1 MPLKS
6 ILSATLPYSY
16 AAIVALAFSAA
27 PAIKA
32 DNGVRVIDYCPAPTQ
47 FANLEIAID
56 PSAAAAPLKGAT
68 DDTTEGV
75 TTLGSFGGYVV
86 LAFDKPVLNHPKHRY
101 GVDFVIGGNA
111 LSSGSGESC
120 EPAAVQV
127 MADTNG
133 NGIPDDG
140 PWLELAGSEYYLLT
154 SQRGF
159 SVTYTNPCYNTA
171 HQVWWKASDGS
182 TGAVLPTSYRSNVL
196 YPDPYLLPDHPEAAG
211 VPLTVAPDAESMT
224 FTGTRIRGYYDL
236 HNPKAIK
243 MFHTPAFGYADMRA
257 VPAGL
262 TPAAPHNPY
271 FADSNGEPIDGF
283 DISWAVDADGN
294 HVELDHIDFIR
305 IYTAGLQNG
314 GWTGEWS
321 SEISGVML
329 TEPDDTYEPTD
340 ICMHYLGGGAQ
351 RIAVGASST
360 FTGLLF
366 KNGIPQSGGNPAFT
380 LGNSDLAA
388 LSKDGNV
395 TPKTTGKTTLSYSQ
409 TDAVDSYTVDLWVT
423 KLTGVVFVD
432 ESDKTSAAAKAEC
445 RLGTILWL
453 NPMSIDNSEEI
464 FAGES
469 GNRYQFDTYRWYV
482 SNPSVGTVDA
492 YGTFTPSAKGTTVV
506 TAESMTD
513 PSLYAEIQITVKEP
527 AKLQQTKKTL
537 AITREQPAGALATR
551 QIWMSADKSL
561 PLVTGVE
568 TDSKYP
574 YFRVEH
580 NRLVYDCAEATES
593 FVTTISL
600 TADYRGTKAQYPIEV
615 TYDAMS
621 GIADIE
627 SDAPRLFPAEVY
639 DACGRHIGTAESM
652 RQLEGLTNGLYI
664 VRYASG
670 LTEKHRIAHW
680 Q

>member
-1 MPLKS
+1 MPLKA
-6 ILSATLPYSY
+6 ILSATMPYS
-16 AAIVALAFSAA
+16 AIVALAFLAA
-27 PAIKA
+27 PAGNA
-32 DNGVRVIDYCPAPTQ
+32 DNGGRVIDYCPAPTQ
-47 FANLEIAID
+47 FANLEIATD

-68 DDTTEGV
+68 EDTTEGV

-86 LAFDKPVLNHPKHRY
+86 LAFDKPVLNHPKHPY

-140 PWLELAGSEYYLLT
+140 PWLELAGSEYYIPT
-154 SQRGF
+154 SHRGF

-171 HQVWWKASDGS
+171 HQVWWKASDSS
-182 TGAVLPTSYRSNVL
+182 TGAVQPTSYRSNVL
-196 YPDPYLLPDHPEAAG
+196 YPDPYLIPSYPDAADF
-211 VPLTVAPDAESMT
+211 PLSVAPDAASMT

-236 HNPKAIK
+236 HNPQAVK

-257 VPAGL
+257 VPSGL
-262 TPAAPHNPY
+262 TPASPHNPY
-271 FADSNGEPIDGF
+271 FADSNGEPVDGF

-329 TEPDDTYEPTD
+329 TEPDDAYEPTD
-340 ICMHYLGGGAQ
+340 IYMHYLGGGAQ
-351 RIAVGASST
+351 RIAVGASAT

-366 KNGIPQSGGNPAFT
+366 KNGIPQSGGQPTFI
-380 LGNSDLAA
+380 LGNPDLAELTA
-388 LSKDGNV
+388 DGIIS
-395 TPKTTGKTTLSYSQ
+395 PKTTGKTTLSYTQ
-409 TDAVDSYTVDLWVT
+409 TDGVDPYTVDLWFT
-423 KLTGVVFVD
+423 RLTGVVFVD

-445 RLGTILWL
+445 RLGTCLWL

-482 SNPSVGTVDA
+482 SNPAVGTVDA
-492 YGTFTPSAKGTTVV
+492 YGTFTPSAAGTTVV
-506 TAESMTD
+506 TAESMTN
-513 PSLYAEIQITVKEP
+513 PSLYAEIQITVKDP
-527 AKLQQTKKTL
+527 AKLQQTKKSL

-551 QIWMSADKSL
+551 QIWMSTDKSL
-561 PLVTGVE
+561 PLLTAVA
-568 TDSKYP
+568 TDSKYH
-574 YFRVEH
+574 YFRVER

-593 FVTTISL
+593 FATTITL
-600 TADYRGTKAQYPIEV
+600 TAEYRGSKAQYPIEV

-621 GIADIE
+621 GIGEVEAD
-627 SDAPRLFPAEVY
+627 ATRLFPADVY
-639 DACGRHIGTAESM
+639 DVCGRHIATTDSMVCLES
-652 RQLEGLTNGLYI
+652 LPNGLYI

-670 LTEKHRIAHW
+670 LTEKHRIAH
-680 Q
+680 